1 MRNSLGSKVIR
12 NCWRR
17 WHGFGGRTRLCLER
31 ENRPD
36 QRCVYVDKR
45 GQNDSGLNIA
55 TCDDLWAWQMMALEK
70 HLDALRSENTSLKE
84 RIVSQGHKLMEVE
97 GELQKRDSMDVHRT
111 VSDRKWLSTRA
122 EIVNIMNHLRL
133 ISYVVFLCPR
143 SSSWNLRGMRCWTT
157 LRIPWIR
164 PLTSADRYAMHHWA
178 RRGLVHLPSL
188 NP

>member
-122 EIVNIMNHLRL
+122 EIVNIMNPPKAYLLCCFSVSQIQQLESERNALLDYIEDTVDKTSHLSRQVCHAPL
-133 ISYVVFLCPR
+133 GQEGIGA
-143 SSSWNLRGMRCWTT
+143 SSV
-157 LRIPWIR
+157 P
-164 PLTSADRYAMHHWA
+164 
-178 RRGLVHLPSL
+178 
-188 NP
+188 